1 MESLPASL
9 PLDGDFH
16 HPYKPYDIQLQL
28 MQCIYDVLSNK
39 RKVAILESP
48 TGTGKT
54 LSLICSVITWL
65 RENKADFIID
75 IGKNKETILEDDDN
89 DDEDDDEDDEP
100 DWVNESYKSSVIDAQ
115 LRNFSDYE
123 ALLDGLMSKM
133 PAKSVIDSDMK
144 NGIRRETFKKRK
156 KNPQHI
162 DITLNEEEFLPQPY
176 HSDTEEAAASVD
188 ELERSRSILDKEVN
202 DLLSKL
208 DGNNQRKDSDSDSC
222 HIELQNPVKIYFA
235 SRTHSQLNQFASQLE
250 LPKFPSSFEKQDIPR
265 ERLKYLPL
273 ASRKQLCINPAVN
286 KWKSAEAI
294 NDACSELLKSKN
306 GCSFYQPS
314 SNYYKN
320 HSSKSF
326 RDHTFAQIHDIEDLT
341 TLGESLHVCPY
352 YACRDSLVS
361 AEVITLPYQYL
372 LSESTRESMSLDL
385 TGSVVIIDEAH
396 NLIDTINSIHSA
408 EISLHELILCNKGL
422 HLYLDKFKSR
432 LNPGNRVNLMKLIKL
447 LETLI
452 EYLKRN
458 FKNPGQEINPDDIFS
473 DTNADIL
480 NIHKLNKY
488 IKASKIAYKIDSY
501 IQSLNAVKSIEG
513 KGSAISN
520 VETPR
525 STSQPLLFKVAS
537 FITCLSNPA
546 EEGQFF
552 FEKGPSLKYMLL
564 EPGKSFQSILEKAR
578 CVILAGGTMEP
589 VSDFLNNLFANIPRD
604 RMTIFSCN
612 HIIPDENLE
621 TYIIQESQFEFTFE
635 KRQSASLVKGS
646 LFQFYD
652 KLSLKV
658 PIDGGIVGFF
668 PSYQYLEYVINLW
681 KQVGLFERLS
691 KVRKVFFESRGGPD
705 PLPGYTQTVSQGM
718 GAILFA
724 VVGGKL
730 SEGINFQD
738 NLCRA
743 VVMTGLPFP
752 NVFSGEMVVKKKHL
766 ERKIIK
772 NGGSKQDAAEA
783 TRDFYETICMKA
795 VNQSIGRAIRHAHD
809 YAIIYLLDKRYAN
822 QNIQKKLSHWV
833 SKRHRSQSK
842 VDEIMIGTQKFFSS
856 HNKK

>member
-1 MESLPASL
+1 MESSSASS
-9 PLDGDFH
+9 PLGGNFH

-28 MQCIYDVLSNK
+28 MQCIYDVLSKK

-65 RENKADFIID
+65 RENKADFIVD
-75 IGKNKETILEDDDN
+75 TGKKTETISDDDGDDDDN
-89 DDEDDDEDDEP
+89 DDDEP
-100 DWVNESYKSSVIDAQ
+100 DWVNESYKSSVIDEQ
-115 LRNFSDYE
+115 MRNFSDYE
-123 ALLDGLMSKM
+123 ALLDGLSSKM
-133 PAKSVIDSDMK
+133 RAKIVLDSDMEK
-144 NGIRRETFKKRK
+144 GIRRETFKKRK
-156 KNPQHI
+156 HNPQHI
-162 DITLNEEEFLPQPY
+162 DITLSEEDFLPQPY
-176 HSDTEEAAASVD
+176 DSDSEETVTSIGK
-188 ELERSRSILDKEVN
+188 LERSRAALDREVN
-202 DLLSKL
+202 DLLTKL
-208 DGNNQRKDSDSDSC
+208 DANDQRKDSAADSY

-235 SRTHSQLNQFASQLE
+235 SRTHSQLNQFAAQLG
-250 LPKFPSSFEKQDIPR
+250 LPNFPSSFKKQDLPR

-273 ASRKQLCINPAVN
+273 ASRKQLCINPAIN

-294 NDACSELLKSKN
+294 NDACAELMKSKN
-306 GCSFYQPS
+306 GCSFYQPA

-372 LSESTRESMSLDL
+372 LSQSARESMSLDL
-385 TGSVVIIDEAH
+385 TGSIVIIDEAH

-408 EISLHELILCNKGL
+408 EISLNELLSCGKGL
-422 HLYLDKFKSR
+422 RIYLDKFKSR
-432 LNPGNRVNLMKLIKL
+432 LNAGNRVNLMKLIRL
-447 LETLI
+447 LQTLT
-452 EYLKRN
+452 EYLKKN
-458 FKNPGQEINPDDIFS
+458 FKNPGQEIHPSDIFS
-473 DTNADIL
+473 DSNADIL

-501 IQSLNAVKSIEG
+501 IQSLNTVTSTER
-513 KGSAISN
+513 KGSAVPY
-520 VETPR
+520 VEHSR
-525 STSQPLLFKVAS
+525 SISQPLLFKVAS

-552 FEKGPSLKYMLL
+552 FEKGHAMKYMLL

-589 VSDFLNNLFANIPRD
+589 VSDFLNNLFADIPRD
-604 RMTIFSCN
+604 DMTIFSCN
-612 HIIPDENLE
+612 HVIPDENLQ
-621 TYIIQESQFEFTFE
+621 TYIIQESPFEFTFE
-635 KRQSASLVKGS
+635 KRQSSSLVNGS

-652 KLSLKV
+652 RLSLKV

-668 PSYQYLEYVINLW
+668 PSYQYLEYVINQW
-681 KQVGLFERLS
+681 KQMGLLERLG
-691 KVRKVFFESRGGPD
+691 KVRKVFFESRNRPD
-705 PLPGYTQTVSQGM
+705 PLPGYTQAVSEGL

-724 VVGGKL
+724 VVGGNL

-752 NVFSGEMVVKKKHL
+752 NVFSGEMVVKRKHL

-772 NGGSKQDAAEA
+772 NGGSQQDAAEA

-809 YAIIYLLDKRYAN
+809 YAIIYLLDKRYGS
-822 QNIQKKLSHWV
+822 QRIQKKLSHWV
-833 SKRHRSQSK
+833 SKRHQSQSK
-842 VDEIMIGTQKFFSS
+842 VNEIMIGTEEFFSS
-856 HNKK
+856 HNRK